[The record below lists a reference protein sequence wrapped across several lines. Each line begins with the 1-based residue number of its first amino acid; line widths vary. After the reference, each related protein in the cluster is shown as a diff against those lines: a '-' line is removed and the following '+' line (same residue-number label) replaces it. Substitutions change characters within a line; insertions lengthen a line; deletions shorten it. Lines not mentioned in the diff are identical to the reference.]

1 MPLPTLLVLAD
12 TLMRVDAQTRSLV
25 LLIGPALLFIA
36 ALFLLPL
43 GTVLANTFRNEVGA
57 FTLQGYRD
65 FVQDPVVQK
74 VYLRTLRLSAIV
86 TVISALIGYP
96 VAYAIARMRPGRRSI
111 VMSLVILP
119 LMTNPVARTYSWLVI
134 LGRLGLV
141 NNVVDALNLSER
153 PLRLLYTETAIVLGL
168 LHLFLPLMI
177 LSLISAMENISIEI
191 EEAAQSLGANRLTV
205 FRKIIIPLSA
215 DGLILGGT
223 LVFTGCITAYVTPAL
238 LGGTRVLMLAT
249 LLYQRAMVL
258 IDWNSATIIAVAMV
272 VTTLG
277 VYRILRLFRPR
288 TI

>member
-1 MPLPTLLVLAD
+1 
-12 TLMRVDAQTRSLV
+12 MRVDAQTRSLA
-25 LLIGPALLFIA
+25 LLIGPALLFIT

-43 GTVLANTFRNEVGA
+43 GTVFVNTFRDDIGA

-74 VYLRTLRLSAIV
+74 VYLRTLRLAAIV
-86 TVISALIGYP
+86 TTISALVGYP
-96 VAYAIARMRPGRRSI
+96 VAYAIARMRPGRRSLA
-111 VMSLVILP
+111 MSLIILP

-141 NNVVDALNLSER
+141 NNVVEALNLSER

-177 LSLISAMENISIEI
+177 LSLISAMENINVEV

-205 FRKIIIPLSA
+205 FRRIIIPLSA

-272 VTTLG
+272 LTTLA

-288 TI
+288 TL